1 MSNLSG
7 RPSPADEQN
16 FIQPQLKG
24 DQMTSADMDKP
35 RGWRVLGF
43 GKHPENAAAI
53 QAHLRSEGL
62 RARNFALTDDRDGDE
77 QLIRELT
84 GDTWDA
90 VAIGGFING
99 QDPEIPPTEQTT
111 QWFNRILN
119 LIKTHA
125 PTAKI
130 ILVRTP
136 PDALPAV
143 ERVLGTVSAPSTADQ
158 HQRS

>member
-1 MSNLSG
+1 
-7 RPSPADEQN
+7 
-16 FIQPQLKG
+16 
-24 DQMTSADMDKP
+24 MTSIEKVEP
-35 RGWRVLGF
+35 QGWRVLGF

-53 QAHLRSEGL
+53 QERLQSEGL
-62 RARNFALTDDRDGDE
+62 RARNFALTDDQDGDDR
-77 QLIRELT
+77 LIRELAEAT
-84 GDTWDA
+84 YDG

-111 QWFNRILN
+111 QWFNRVLN
-119 LIKTHA
+119 LIHTHA

-143 ERVLGTVSAPSTADQ
+143 ERVLGAVRRPDTAD
-158 HQRS
+158 HPQRQ

>member
-1 MSNLSG
+1 
-7 RPSPADEQN
+7 
-16 FIQPQLKG
+16 
-24 DQMTSADMDKP
+24 
-35 RGWRVLGF
+35 VLGF

-53 QAHLRSEGL
+53 QAHLRGQGL

-77 QLIRELT
+77 QLIRELAAAPYD
-84 GDTWDA
+84 G

-111 QWFNRILN
+111 IWFNRVLN
-119 LIKTHA
+119 LIHTHA

-136 PDALPAV
+136 SDALPAV
-143 ERVLGTVSAPSTADQ
+143 ERVLGTITAPASVSEGRRRDSNP
-158 HQRS
+158 

>member
-1 MSNLSG
+1 MT
-7 RPSPADEQN
+7 PIDQDE
-16 FIQPQLKG
+16 PQ
-24 DQMTSADMDKP
+24 
-35 RGWRVLGF
+35 GWRVLGF

-53 QAHLRSEGL
+53 QARLRSEGL

-77 QLIRELT
+77 QLIHELT
-84 GDTWDA
+84 EATYDA

-111 QWFNRILN
+111 LWFNRVLN
-119 LIKTHA
+119 LIHTHA
-125 PTAKI
+125 PAAKI

-143 ERVLGTVSAPSTADQ
+143 ERVLGPISRAGSPGN
-158 HQRS
+158 

>member
-1 MSNLSG
+1 
-7 RPSPADEQN
+7 
-16 FIQPQLKG
+16 
-24 DQMTSADMDKP
+24 MTSIEQGEP
-35 RGWRVLGF
+35 HGWRVLGF

-53 QAHLRSEGL
+53 QERLRSEGL
-62 RARNFALTDDRDGDE
+62 RARNFALTDDRDGDD

-84 GDTWDA
+84 EATYDA

-111 QWFNRILN
+111 QWFNRVLN
-119 LIKTHA
+119 LIHTHA

-143 ERVLGTVSAPSTADQ
+143 ERVLGPVGRPGVIDQ
-158 HQRS
+158 AEGGGGRA

>member
-1 MSNLSG
+1 
-7 RPSPADEQN
+7 
-16 FIQPQLKG
+16 
-24 DQMTSADMDKP
+24 MTPLEHDDP

-53 QAHLRSEGL
+53 QERLRGEGL
-62 RARNFALTDDRDGDE
+62 RARNFALTNDQDGDD

-84 GDTWDA
+84 AATYDA

-111 QWFNRILN
+111 QWFNRVLN
-119 LIKTHA
+119 HIHTHA
-125 PTAKI
+125 PSAKI

-136 PDALPAV
+136 QDALPAV
-143 ERVLGTVSAPSTADQ
+143 ERVLGSVRPPTTIDQ
-158 HQRS
+158 PEQR